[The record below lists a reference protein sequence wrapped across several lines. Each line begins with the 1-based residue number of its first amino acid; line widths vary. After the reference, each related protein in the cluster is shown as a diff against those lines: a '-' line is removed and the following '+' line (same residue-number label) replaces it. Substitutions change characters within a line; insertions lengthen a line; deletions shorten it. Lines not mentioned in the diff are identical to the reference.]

1 MTAQLAA
8 TGSYSDG
15 TTVDVTASVSW
26 VSSDPAVA
34 TVSLTGLVTAVGAGT
49 ATITG
54 TLDGQTVTLMVTVTS
69 ATLNPNG
76 LSITTPPLTLAAG
89 LTAQL
94 AANGSYDDGSNL
106 DVTASVSWTSSA
118 PAVATVSP
126 SGLVTAVA
134 PGSATITGSLN

>member
-1 MTAQLAA
+1 M
-8 TGSYSDG
+8 
-15 TTVDVTASVSW
+15 DVTASVSW